1 MPDVHTQTWLTGSRI
16 EDFAKEIRRLKKA
29 KRQRKWWQKK
39 QASNR
44 MVERSIVKDTLQKQ
58 KKSPRAPKRA
68 RSA

>member
-1 MPDVHTQTWLTGSRI
+1 MPDVHTQTLLTGSRI

-39 QASNR
+39 QAVKR
-44 MVERSIVKDTLQKQ
+44 IVKDTLQKQ